1 MKTSLRSWLRRH
13 PVLAVIVVHLIAFAL
28 LAWMASAFSSAHPDL
43 SPDGSHLRL
52 VPLHGR

>member
-13 PVLAVIVVHLIAFAL
+13 PLLAVIVVHLIAFAL
-28 LAWMASAFSSAHPDL
+28 LAWMASALSSAHPDL